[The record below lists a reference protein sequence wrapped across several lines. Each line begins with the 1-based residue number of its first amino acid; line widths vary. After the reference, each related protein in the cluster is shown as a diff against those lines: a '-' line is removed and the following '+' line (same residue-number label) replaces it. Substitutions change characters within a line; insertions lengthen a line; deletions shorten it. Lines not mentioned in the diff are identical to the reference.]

1 MGDERW
7 VISERVLRY
16 YLRSG
21 DPAGDE
27 GAPLGLRRGSEDAYS
42 KPNSTRASSDIML

>member
-7 VISERVLRY
+7 VISEGVLREH
-16 YLRSG
+16 LRSG

-27 GAPLGLRRGSEDAYS
+27 GAPLD
-42 KPNSTRASSDIML
+42 